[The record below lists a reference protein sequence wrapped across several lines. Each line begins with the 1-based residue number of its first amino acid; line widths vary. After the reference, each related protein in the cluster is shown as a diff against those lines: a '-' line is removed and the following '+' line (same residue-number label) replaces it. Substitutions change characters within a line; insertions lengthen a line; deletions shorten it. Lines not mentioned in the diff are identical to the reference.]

1 MKKAAPTISEE
12 DLLKQ
17 FDEADLDGDSMLF
30 FEEFEIAAKKAEEL
44 VKSQDPNT
52 ILFNSLDTIDPKG

>member
-30 FEEFEIAAKKAEEL
+30 FEEFEIAAKKA
-44 VKSQDPNT
+44 
-52 ILFNSLDTIDPKG
+52 